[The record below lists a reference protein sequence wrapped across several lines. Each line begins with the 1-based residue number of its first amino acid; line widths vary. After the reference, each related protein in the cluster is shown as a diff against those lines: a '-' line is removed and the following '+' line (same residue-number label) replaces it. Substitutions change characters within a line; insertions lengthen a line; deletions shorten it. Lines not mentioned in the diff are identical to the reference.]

1 MTVQLWV
8 ALVVGLWA
16 FNFLWLLA
24 SVCLRP
30 LMRGTQRERTK
41 FSTLTFFVAVATATL
56 ATLGAGFPEVAL
68 VMGAIFAPLFWASYA
83 LAAGVVLWHLTRSS
97 KADAPHAQRR

>member
-8 ALVVGLWA
+8 AIVVALWA
-16 FNFLWLLA
+16 GSFLSLLA
-24 SVCLRP
+24 HVCLRP
-30 LMRGTQRERTK
+30 FMHGTERERAK
-41 FSTLTFFVAVATATL
+41 LNSQTFFVAVATATL

-68 VMGAIFAPLFWASYA
+68 VMGAIFTPLFWASFA

-97 KADAPHAQRR
+97 KVDAPNA